1 MMATSMAR
9 LPTAGGSEL
18 AGHGREYLALQTSG
32 TGPLDVDTGQPLGAN
47 GRAGAPLATLRAIG
61 LSLVLDRDGGAPMH
75 EQIAD
80 QLRDAIAAGRLAN
93 GIRLPS
99 TRLVA
104 THLRVS
110 RNVVA
115 EAYSRLERDGLVV
128 PRRGAGTFV
137 RTGSDAVGRPVVP
150 AAPRWLRGKAPEQR
164 AATVGGIDLR
174 LRGGSLSPLPA
185 AAWRQAWRIA
195 ATAVPSGYADA
206 GGDPGLRE
214 AIAGYVTRTRG
225 VACSPDDV
233 VVTSGASDALALL
246 LRAVWTP
253 GEAIAH
259 EDPGYRSV
267 MRIAAGLGASVV
279 GLPVDS
285 QGAEIDVLTRSSRSV
300 IAVHVTPSHQFP
312 LGIELSAARRRTLLD
327 WAEATGGLVIENDY
341 DAEFR
346 FGDNAVPPVA
356 ATDHF
361 GCVALVGTFSRLLA
375 PALRVG
381 YIAATPPLAARIREL
396 KHELDD
402 YASLPAQHAV
412 AHLIR
417 SGELERHLRRV
428 RAMATYKRARIAE
441 ALGGL
446 AGVRVSGL
454 EGGLH
459 VLIEPAEGHSA
470 TQLTA
475 LLQRRGVMLDDLS
488 GFYVGAT
495 HRDALLLDYSAAS
508 VAQLDAGLEIVR
520 QALGA

>member
-1 MMATSMAR
+1 
-9 LPTAGGSEL
+9 
-18 AGHGREYLALQTSG
+18 
-32 TGPLDVDTGQPLGAN
+32 
-47 GRAGAPLATLRAIG
+47 
-61 LSLVLDRDGGAPMH
+61 MH
-75 EQIAD
+75 QQIAD
-80 QLRDAIAAGRLAN
+80 QLRDAIAAGRLAD
-93 GIRLPS
+93 GTRLPS

-104 THLRVS
+104 THLGVS

-115 EAYSRLERDGLVV
+115 EAYSRLEREGVV
-128 PRRGAGTFV
+128 APRRGAGTFV
-137 RTGSDAVGRPVVP
+137 QTGGAAIGRPVVP
-150 AAPRWLRGKAPEQR
+150 AGARWLRGEPPQQT
-164 AATVGGIDLR
+164 AAVAGAIDLR

-185 AAWRQAWRIA
+185 AVWRQAWRIA
-195 ATAVPSGYADA
+195 AAAVPAGYADA

-225 VACSPDDV
+225 VACAPGDV

-267 MRIAAGLGASVV
+267 VRLAAGLGAPVV

-300 IAVHVTPSHQFP
+300 IAVHVTPSHHFP

-346 FGDNAVPPVA
+346 FGENAVPPVA
-356 ATDHF
+356 AADHF

-396 KHELDD
+396 KRELDD
-402 YASLPAQHAV
+402 YASLPAQYAV

-428 RAMATYKRARIAE
+428 RAMATYKRSNIAA

-446 AGVRVSGL
+446 PGVRVSGL

-459 VLIEPAEGHSA
+459 ALIEPPEGRSA
-470 TQLTA
+470 TQLA
-475 LLQRRGVMLDDLS
+475 AVLRRRGVMLDDLS

-495 HRDALLLDYSAAS
+495 HRDALLLDYSAAT
-508 VAQLDAGLEIVR
+508 VAQVDAGLEILSE
-520 QALGA
+520 ALGGAT